1 MEPYRKTYK
10 PFAWWLLSLAAGLLA
25 LALPGWQYLPDQ
37 VTRLTV
43 LALLLWLPGLFVL
56 IEWGGYPIG
65 STESL
70 PLSRLRRRERR
81 GGALAPEPIGGY
93 LLGP

>member
-56 IEWGGYPIG
+56 IEWGGYAYWINGVPTFEQAQAAG
-65 STESL
+65 AARR
-70 PLSRLRRRERR
+70 RLRQS
-81 GGALAPEPIGGY
+81 P
-93 LLGP
+93 